1 MARLWR
7 KGNFNEWETVFC
19 EWSELL
25 VLSLSHISQ
34 TVLCSEHQTTAPQIK
49 NSLYRKC
56 FVDTDSSQPTVKDTV
71 LHRLKNTYFYSEP
84 LGFFLTIQIVLMWV
98 AESQKLLM
106 KRCLYSLVNDERDGR
121 V

>member
-34 TVLCSEHQTTAPQIK
+34 TVLCSEHQTTAPLIK

-56 FVDTDSSQPTVKDTV
+56 IVDTDSSQPTVKDTV
-71 LHRLKNTYFYSEP
+71 LPRLKNTYFYSEP
-84 LGFFLTIQIVLMWV
+84 LGFFNNLDCFDVG
-98 AESQKLLM
+98 
-106 KRCLYSLVNDERDGR
+106 C
-121 V
+121 